1 MVELIILSVLI
12 AILDLATI
20 ILIKLIF
27 NCMAKVN
34 ELVIQIFESCNEP
47 GYFYDIFD
55 SLEPEAESL
64 DGGICTST
72 IENALD
78 MAVEQAKQIIKH
90 SK

>member
-1 MVELIILSVLI
+1 MSKI
-12 AILDLATI
+12 
-20 ILIKLIF
+20 
-27 NCMAKVN
+27 N
-34 ELVIQIFESCNEP
+34 ELVIQIFESSNEP

-55 SLEPEAESL
+55 NLEPEAESL

-78 MAVEQAKQIIKH
+78 MAVEQAKQIIKD

>member
-1 MVELIILSVLI
+1 MSKI
-12 AILDLATI
+12 
-20 ILIKLIF
+20 
-27 NCMAKVN
+27 N
-34 ELVIQIFESCNEP
+34 ELVIQIFESSNEP

-78 MAVEQAKQIIKH
+78 MAVEQSKQIIKD